1 MSWASVS
8 FPPASLSYIN
18 AVILAGLFLGSLVL
32 SWLPGIP
39 AHLLFL
45 SRFPLL
51 SPLMAQLSRLP
62 DAFGSLSPQIYNEN
76 LSLRHQTQKPPSPYF
91 SLSYSHSTHA
101 TV

>member
-1 MSWASVS
+1 MGWASVS

-18 AVILAGLFLGSLVL
+18 AVILTGLFLGSLVL
-32 SWLPGIP
+32 SWLHGTA

-51 SPLMAQLSRLP
+51 SPLMAQLSLLP

-91 SLSYSHSTHA
+91 SLGYSHSTHT